1 MERDRLTYSPRH
13 RQRHCADQDN
23 YFDMSD
29 FSSVPI
35 PVGERPSLTSMD
47 ILNIVPSEVSA
58 GSEAASTSSVC
69 ASPGPDTSY
78 SEKQTRAMRA
88 TSQMGLDGAR
98 MEQENVILARYTA
111 ELNKDNVAEAMC
123 SSRLPHLILAL
134 SGVLPCGAGK
144 LPGHYKRFVCSA
156 CFFTGAYSLYTL
168 LSQGVNILSTFCVCY
183 SLGGGVGLFSL
194 QRMNIHNLIGK
205 SDNLL
210 DNYARRHGFLGMW
223 AAASL
228 RLLVFIGAFWTGA
241 VVMTGVMVAV
251 FWSTIESPGITIA
264 LTLGYIFAS
273 GVVVVLTYCQLHVCA
288 GLELMVDSFCVEFLA
303 ESNFREGVAQWN
315 TIQAIMRRASHTIDL
330 CFVSVQTSVLTASVL
345 LGMDVMLGSGSLE
358 HAFRGLPS
366 CGLLMAIMQFG
377 QYKAAVV
384 TQKCQRMPAVVNSLA
399 IEGQAINCERQY
411 MVQFIMQSAAGFYV
425 RGVRLTPFMV
435 FKAAYLCVMIMIGF
449 AMRFSKADS
458 NP

>member
-1 MERDRLTYSPRH
+1 MEGPQSLSCPVAGVQKPRTGIASARHQLDRANCEPKVTEHADHSRASLAILTKDDRTETLRQLPTVVGRPSLDVERPRGLNRTTAGAQSSRSGSAAAKQQAGREHAYHMWPSEDDGRGTLTSEQSSLYRLSSEMERPQNLNRTMAGTQKLRSAIAATKRQKMSKPNGMFFGSSGTDLDVYTLDFLNTDDLMERDRLTYSPRH

-23 YFDMSD
+23 FSDMSD

-69 ASPGPDTSY
+69 ASPGPDTSD

-168 LSQGVNILSTFCVCY
+168 LSQGVNILSTVCVCY
-183 SLGGGVGLFSL
+183 SLGGGVGLFFPPA
-194 QRMNIHNLIGK
+194 
-205 SDNLL
+205 D
-210 DNYARRHGFLGMW
+210 
-223 AAASL
+223 
-228 RLLVFIGAFWTGA
+228 
-241 VVMTGVMVAV
+241 
-251 FWSTIESPGITIA
+251 
-264 LTLGYIFAS
+264 
-273 GVVVVLTYCQLHVCA
+273 
-288 GLELMVDSFCVEFLA
+288 
-303 ESNFREGVAQWN
+303 
-315 TIQAIMRRASHTIDL
+315 
-330 CFVSVQTSVLTASVL
+330 
-345 LGMDVMLGSGSLE
+345 E
-358 HAFRGLPS
+358 HP
-366 CGLLMAIMQFG
+366 
-377 QYKAAVV
+377 
-384 TQKCQRMPAVVNSLA
+384 
-399 IEGQAINCERQY
+399 
-411 MVQFIMQSAAGFYV
+411 
-425 RGVRLTPFMV
+425 
-435 FKAAYLCVMIMIGF
+435 
-449 AMRFSKADS
+449 
-458 NP
+458 